1 MFSSNIAATA
11 DGEESKDY
19 NAHMD
24 RYWQKNMGTA
34 AFFFLVQYLV
44 LLIHFYFSQQNN
56 CGKY

>member
-34 AFFFLVQYLV
+34 TYLV